1 MAESTLTKRALASAL
16 KELMAEVPF
25 EKITVAQICE
35 KCDMNR
41 KSFYYHFRDKYD
53 LVDWIFDMDF
63 LSVLSQDVN
72 DDHMAFLNAFCKLFY
87 ENRAFYRKALE
98 IKGQNSFSDH
108 FKECLIPIVQQRHS
122 FLYGESKPNSFALS
136 VLADVCV
143 CVLERWLLEKDCMT
157 PEQLMPLLESLL
169 TASALSLYKGLD
181 QTT

>member
-53 LVDWIFDMDF
+53 LA
-63 LSVLSQDVN
+63 N
-72 DDHMAFLNAFCKLFY
+72 
-87 ENRAFYRKALE
+87 
-98 IKGQNSFSDH
+98 
-108 FKECLIPIVQQRHS
+108 
-122 FLYGESKPNSFALS
+122 
-136 VLADVCV
+136 VCV
-143 CVLERWLLEKDCMT
+143 CVLERCLLEKDCIT
-157 PEQLMPLLESLL
+157 PEQIIPLIESLL